1 MSRNL
6 TIGEA
11 SEAVGL
17 STDAIRFYEREG
29 VLAPPPRTSSG
40 RRAYGPTEIHEL
52 VFIARLRAVRMPLPE
67 IGRYLALARQ
77 GDGTLAERT
86 RIVATQRDKV
96 IAQIASLKETLGI
109 LDFKL
114 AHATELAA
122 EDAGK
127 VHQRKLQLIP
137 GGRDH
142 G

>member
-17 STDAIRFYEREG
+17 SADAIRFYEREG
-29 VLAPPPRTSSG
+29 VLMRPPRTSGG
-40 RRAYGPTEIHEL
+40 RRAYGPAEIQEL

-77 GDGTLAERT
+77 GEGTLAERT
-86 RIVATQRDKV
+86 RIVAVQRERV
-96 IAQIASLKETLGI
+96 LAQIASLQETLGI

-114 AHATELAA
+114 AHAAELGAEHAA
-122 EDAGK
+122 NTPE
-127 VHQRKLQLIP
+127 RKLQVIS

>member
-1 MSRNL
+1 MSTNL

-29 VLAPPPRTSSG
+29 VLAPPPRTAGG

-77 GDGTLAERT
+77 GDGTLPERT
-86 RIVATQRDKV
+86 RIVALQRDKV
-96 IAQIASLKETLGI
+96 VAQIASLQETLGI

-114 AHATELAA
+114 AHAAELQAGHAA
-122 EDAGK
+122 NTHE
-127 VHQRKLQLIP
+127 RKLQLIA